1 MEIATPTT
9 LAVARQVP
17 DYSPDQIELIKRTI
31 ARGATD
37 DELAMFMAQCRRTGL
52 DPFTRQIYA
61 IKRWDSD
68 ANREVMSTQTGID
81 GFRLT
86 AERTGK
92 YAGQQGPFWCGRDG
106 KWIDVWLLD
115 DPPLAAKVAV
125 LRKDWTEPLWG
136 VARYASYVQR
146 KKDGKP
152 SRMWA
157 TMPDVMIAK
166 VAEALALRRAFPN
179 ELSGLYTSEEMAQAD
194 NVEPV
199 AEANGTAA
207 VKESRDRAPR
217 AAIPPAPSTPTPS
230 AGRGRAVPAPGPP
243 PGPEVLAARATRV
256 ISDAQRKRLFTIATK
271 QHWSDDDVKALLRQ
285 HGFESSKDVTVAAY
299 DGIIAALETGEIAGA
314 EPQEESE

>member
-1 MEIATPTT
+1 MN
-9 LAVARQVP
+9 AVADMALTPRSVP
-17 DYSPDQIELIKRTI
+17 DYSQEQVELIKRTI

-106 KWIDVWLLD
+106 KWIDVWLFD

-136 VARYASYVQR
+136 VARFASYVQKR
-146 KKDGKP
+146 KDGKP

-199 AEANGTAA
+199 AEANGKAA
-207 VKESRDRAPR
+207 VKDSRDRAPR
-217 AAIPPAPSTPTPS
+217 AAVAPTSTPTPEGQ
-230 AGRGRAVPAPGPP
+230 GRTIPSPSPG
-243 PGPEVLAARATRV
+243 PGPEVLAARGARV
-256 ISDAQRKRLFTIATK
+256 ISEAQRRRLFTIAKK
-271 QHWSDDDVKALLRQ
+271 QNWSEADIKALLHT
-285 HGFESSKDVTVAAY
+285 HGFESSKDVSVEKY
-299 DGIIAALETGEIAGA
+299 DEIVAALETGAIGGA
-314 EPQEESE
+314 ES